1 MDEKPTRDRPVTMPR
16 PGGCTGGWVAA
27 ADGAPAAG
35 LAGQVDAGTER
46 PAADLREA
54 PGGSA
59 ARAVDAT
66 VAGLGSSARS
76 CHRPAYQLPAARN
89 WSTTLCGMRPRGET
103 LIFFALAHART

>member
-54 PGGSA
+54 RGGSA
-59 ARAVDAT
+59 ARAGGAT
-66 VAGLGSSARS
+66 ATGPSALPGPVT
-76 CHRPAYQLPAARN
+76 RPGYQLPAARN

-103 LIFFALAHART
+103 LIFFALAHAR